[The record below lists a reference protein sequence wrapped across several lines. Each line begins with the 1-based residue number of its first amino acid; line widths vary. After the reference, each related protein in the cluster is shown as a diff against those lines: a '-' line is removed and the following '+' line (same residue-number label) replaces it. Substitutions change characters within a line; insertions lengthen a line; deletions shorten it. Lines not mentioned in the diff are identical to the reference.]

1 MGFPPAAT
9 VNCGVMAEGERDNT
23 SEWVLPEGARPATLA
38 QLEERIDYAVAV
50 ARASEAAAL
59 EIGAAAIDAAEQ
71 ARRAAELAERASGGG
86 VAVAPAAVDAP
97 ATEERE
103 AVVVEEFGGDEVVE
117 ELEAVTVEP
126 EPAPEPQAEFDSFRA
141 FLERAD
147 RISARLESIAR

>member
-1 MGFPPAAT
+1 
-9 VNCGVMAEGERDNT
+9 MAEGERDNT
-23 SEWVLPEGARPATLA
+23 SEWVLPEEARPATLA

-86 VAVAPAAVDAP
+86 VAVAPAVDAP
-97 ATEERE
+97 LTEERE
-103 AVVVEEFGGDEVVE
+103 AVVVEEFGGDGVVE
-117 ELEAVTVEP
+117 ELEAVTAEP
-126 EPAPEPQAEFDSFRA
+126 EPAPEPQAEYDSFRA